1 MTAYVAL
8 GDSYAAGVGAGEEIG
23 PQSRTDA
30 GYPLAVAKGLGV
42 ELSWQA
48 CIGATIDDVRREQLA
63 ALDTGTRY
71 VSLSVGGND
80 IGFAPVLVAAAQPA
94 WMSDSAPVIDAAVRT
109 LREDLPGLLGRLY
122 ADVGLRAPHAQVLVV
137 TYPRLFNGEDCSL
150 FTFFDSDEMAR
161 LNEVADE
168 FAGSLRAAADR
179 AGFGCVDVLPTFLG
193 HAACDEDEWIN
204 GVRWPLEES
213 FHPNRTGYAA
223 YARAVED
230 AWGVPE
236 EADVEVPVW
245 HGPMT
250 TGSAPT
256 FSVPDLLSIASLEG
270 AARWG
275 IDPEEVARLAR
286 LVDID
291 PDARPH
297 LRQLH
302 QQVRERRLSDRS

>member
-1 MTAYVAL
+1 MTAPYVAL

-30 GYPLAVAKGLGV
+30 GYPLAVAQGLGL

-48 CIGATIDDVRREQLA
+48 CIGATIADVRREQLVG
-63 ALDTGTRY
+63 LDQDTRF
-71 VSLSVGGND
+71 VSISVGGND

-94 WMSDSAPVIDAAVRT
+94 WMADSTIVIDEAFRAIRQ
-109 LREDLPGLLGRLY
+109 DLPVLLDELY
-122 ADVGLRAPHAQVLVV
+122 VDVRDRAPRADVLVV

-150 FTFFDSDEMAR
+150 FTFFDADEMER
-161 LNEVADE
+161 LNQAADE
-168 FAGSLRAAADR
+168 LAGSLRAAAER
-179 AGFGCVDVLPTFLG
+179 AGFGCVDVLPDFVG
-193 HAACDEDEWIN
+193 HAACDADEWIN

-213 FHPNRTGYAA
+213 FHPNVDGYAA
-223 YARAVED
+223 MARAVEE
-230 AWGVPE
+230 AWGVPQD
-236 EADVEVPVW
+236 AGSSVEVS

-250 TGSAPT
+250 EGSAPT

-275 IDPEEVARLAR
+275 IDPDEVARLAR
-286 LVDID
+286 LVDSD
-291 PDARPH
+291 PEARPR

-302 QQVRERRLSDRS
+302 HEVRQLRRAGL